1 MNSTNNMASVV
12 NILMPTLDATKWNLG
27 TNEQILVGKNT
38 KMILE
43 AKHVSRY
50 LFHTNMSQPYPCNK
64 NEMDYF

>member
-1 MNSTNNMASVV
+1 
-12 NILMPTLDATKWNLG
+12 MPTLDATKWNLG